1 MTNKSEM
8 KFTSSLGSPGF
19 LFDIEA
25 DMWFDTDL
33 PRRMVSLT
41 IYGEDGVAGGN
52 IKNPIEIRRL
62 AAWLTEAADFLE
74 GKKD

>member
-1 MTNKSEM
+1 M

-25 DMWFDTDL
+25 DMWLNRFNNDL

-41 IYGEDGVAGGN
+41 IYGEDGVTGGN